1 MRSAYGSLP
10 YEADLT
16 GKASLIHVLD

>member
-16 GKASLIHVLD
+16 GKASLIQVMD